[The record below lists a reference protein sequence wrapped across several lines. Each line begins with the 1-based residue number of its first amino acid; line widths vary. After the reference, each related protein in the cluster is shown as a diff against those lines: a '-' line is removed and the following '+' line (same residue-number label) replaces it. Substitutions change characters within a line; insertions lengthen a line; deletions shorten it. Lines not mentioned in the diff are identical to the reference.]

1 MSTVICDIES
11 IERRV
16 GKILAFIEKL
26 ESIKESR
33 SDTDIEMSFLYLNS
47 IILEMQYI
55 INDWGKLL
63 DSKDYPGTIPSTFP
77 AVIDVLITA
86 ATHDAKVGV
95 SYSGFLERINRG
107 EKVGVEESAFRR
119 EEIERM
125 LKNKPNL
132 VELRDYYRRQYDYL
146 SPRKESA

>member
-1 MSTVICDIES
+1 MSTVIYDIES

-16 GKILAFIEKL
+16 GTILTFIEKL

-55 INDWGKLL
+55 INDWDKLL
-63 DSKDYPGTIPSTFP
+63 NSKDYPGTIPSTFP

-95 SYSGFLERINRG
+95 SFSGVLERINR
-107 EKVGVEESAFRR
+107 ENKVGVEESAYRR
-119 EEIERM
+119 EEIERT

-132 VELRDYYRRQYDYL
+132 EELRDYYRGQYKYL
-146 SPRKESA
+146 RPQKESA